1 MSAYATTTDLTAKLD
16 ASAQVVTAMTYAG
29 TYVSGLNGDKIQAK
43 FASNAGVATY
53 DENYDPLTGKLNASA
68 QVVTAVNTNTASLVT
83 GINGVAIAAG
93 STYSAGSYVEITGD
107 TINVTGLQPSGSY
120 ASSTDLSAY
129 LPWSAIDYTKTT
141 AGTRL
146 SASGTGSSTNLI
158 SAYNESAGVS
168 MMVSNTARLRLWD
181 SAATANIY
189 ASSVNAWND
198 TTDLVANQSSSW
210 STNADWEQT
219 ATSSPAY
226 IENKPDLVDIVAG
239 PGIAIDNPDG
249 NTLRVSMAADYEVEL
264 YSGTKTS
271 NGLASFTLS
280 EYASSFDRIRFYGI
294 GYGNTKVM
302 YECPAPDTSTEALSV
317 CYTYYCRDTD
327 NNPWQMRMGVYT
339 STNGLDY
346 SIRQAKFLYGGDTAL
361 AFGGGN
367 TTQNPPIYRIV
378 GIKRIAGGN

>member
-1 MSAYATTTDLTAKLD
+1 MPTTFANTINSNPIYADRAEHDAAGNDIATTYATKAELPSVPVTDVEVD
-16 ASAQVVTAMTYAG
+16 GVSVV
-29 TYVSGLNGDKIQAK
+29 S
-43 FASNAGVATY
+43 SGVASITMPTVDQTY
-53 DENYDPLTGKLNASA
+53 D
-68 QVVTAVNTNTASLVT
+68 
-83 GINGVAIAAG
+83 
-93 STYSAGSYVEITGD
+93 
-107 TINVTGLQPSGSY
+107 
-120 ASSTDLSAY
+120 
-129 LPWSAIDYTKTT
+129 
-141 AGTRL
+141 GT
-146 SASGTGSSTNLI
+146 
-158 SAYNESAGVS
+158 
-168 MMVSNTARLRLWD
+168 
-181 SAATANIY
+181 
-189 ASSVNAWND
+189 
-198 TTDLVANQSSSW
+198 
-210 STNADWEQT
+210 STNAQSGT
-219 ATSSPAY
+219 AVAGAIATKEDSFDVGTGLEMDTSGATPTLQVEA
-226 IENKPDLVDIVAG
+226 PVDIVAG
-239 PGIAIDNPDG
+239 PGIVIDNPDG
-249 NTLRVSMAADYEVEL
+249 NTLRVSTDSDYEVEL

-346 SIRQAKFLYGGDTAL
+346 FIRQAKFLYGGDTAL

>member
-1 MSAYATTTDLTAKLD
+1 MPTTFANTINGNELLAKRSQCDYAGNDLQT
-16 ASAQVVTAMTYAG
+16 TYALKSELPSVPVTDVEVDG
-29 TYVSGLNGDKIQAK
+29 TSVVS
-43 FASNAGVATY
+43 SGVASITMPTVDQSY
-53 DENYDPLTGKLNASA
+53 DGTSTNAQSG
-68 QVVTAVNTNTASLVT
+68 VAVADALSDYTPTASLATVAT
-83 GINGVAIAAG
+83 SGAYSDLSGTPTIPTVDQTYDGTSANAQSGVAVASAISGKQDTLTAG
-93 STYSAGSYVEITGD
+93 TNITISSNTISATDTTYSAGTGIDITNDVISVEA
-107 TINVTGLQPSGSY
+107 P
-120 ASSTDLSAY
+120 
-129 LPWSAIDYTKTT
+129 
-141 AGTRL
+141 
-146 SASGTGSSTNLI
+146 
-158 SAYNESAGVS
+158 
-168 MMVSNTARLRLWD
+168 
-181 SAATANIY
+181 
-189 ASSVNAWND
+189 
-198 TTDLVANQSSSW
+198 
-210 STNADWEQT
+210 
-219 ATSSPAY
+219 
-226 IENKPDLVDIVAG
+226 VDIVAG
-239 PGIAIDNPDG
+239 PGIVIDNPDG
-249 NTLRVSMAADYEVEL
+249 NTLRVSVDSDYEVEL

-346 SIRQAKFLYGGDTAL
+346 FIRQAKFLYGGDTAL